1 MITMWTRAL
10 IGAGAGLL
18 GGGALGYFGKCAG
31 GACPLT
37 ANPLRGGVLGMFI
50 GAALA
55 MAISTAGCQKEP
67 VGPGGSPARAGRP
80 IAQVTTTQ
88 EFNAQVLQADK
99 PVLVDFYATWCAP
112 CKPLALILHNLSGE
126 YEGRANFVKVDGDK
140 SRDLMSKYGIEAYP
154 TVLIFSGGKP
164 VKKIVGLHGAG
175 DYRAAL
181 DAAITGGKG
190 KG

>member
-1 MITMWTRAL
+1 MWTRVL

-18 GGGALGYFGKCAG
+18 GGGLLGYFGKCTG

-37 ANPLRGGVLGMFI
+37 ANPLRGGVFGMFI

-55 MAISTAGCQKEP
+55 MAISTAGCQKEQTR
-67 VGPGGSPARAGRP
+67 GPEKST
-80 IAQVTTTQ
+80 QVTTTQ
-88 EFNAQVLQADK
+88 EFNGHVLQADK
-99 PVLVDFYATWCAP
+99 PVLVDFYATWCGP
-112 CKPLALILHNLSGE
+112 CKRLAPIIDELTDE
-126 YEGRANFVKVDGDK
+126 YKDRVQFVKVDGDK
-140 SRDLMSKYGIEAYP
+140 SRDLISQYGIKGYP

-164 VKKIVGLHGAG
+164 VNRPLVGLRGAA

-181 DAAITGGKG
+181 DAAITSDKG